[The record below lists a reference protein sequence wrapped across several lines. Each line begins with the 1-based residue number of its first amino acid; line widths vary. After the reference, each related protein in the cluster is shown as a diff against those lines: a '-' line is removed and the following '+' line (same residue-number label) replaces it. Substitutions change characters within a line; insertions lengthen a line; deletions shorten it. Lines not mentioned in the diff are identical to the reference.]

1 MPAWCGAP
9 KFDLPRLFGSDSKQE
24 EIDMSEIRKTVII
37 DATAAE
43 LFAIVDDP
51 TNFPKYVPNV
61 TGVEDVSSSTGR
73 IGDTFR
79 VIYKVLGVSFDEKF
93 TTTEYEHA
101 KRITSAFKGGMTGT
115 FRWTFEPHGE
125 QCKVSVQIDY
135 GVAGGVIGKAADL
148 MMLERANAKSIEGM
162 LENLRRMV
170 VKPVAPAN
178 RQTTAK

>member
-1 MPAWCGAP
+1 MPAWCGSS
-9 KFDLPRLFGSDSKQE
+9 KFDLPRLFGWDSKPE
-24 EIDMSEIRKTVII
+24 EIDMSEIRKSVII

-61 TGVEDVSSSTGR
+61 TGVEDVTSSKGR

-93 TTTEYEHA
+93 TTSEYEHA
-101 KRITSAFKGGMTGT
+101 KRVTSAFKGGMTGT
-115 FRWTFEPHGE
+115 FRWEFEPHGE

-135 GVAGGVIGKAADL
+135 EVAGGVLGKAADL

-170 VKPVAPAN
+170 VKPVAPAY
-178 RQTTAK
+178 RETTAK

>member
-1 MPAWCGAP
+1 
-9 KFDLPRLFGSDSKQE
+9 
-24 EIDMSEIRKTVII
+24 MSEIRKSVTV

-43 LFAIVDDP
+43 LFDIVDDP

-61 TGVEDVSSSTGR
+61 TGVEDVTSSKVR

-79 VIYKVLGVSFDEKF
+79 VIYKVLGVTFDEKF
-93 TTTEYEHA
+93 TTTEYERA
-101 KRITSAFKGGMTGT
+101 KRITSSFKGGMTGT

-135 GVAGGVIGKAADL
+135 GVAGGVLGKAADL
-148 MMLERANAKSIEGM
+148 MMLERANAKSIEEM

>member
-1 MPAWCGAP
+1 
-9 KFDLPRLFGSDSKQE
+9 
-24 EIDMSEIRKTVII
+24 MSEIRKSAVI

-61 TGVEDVSSSTGR
+61 TGVEDVTSSKGR

-79 VIYKVLGVSFDEKF
+79 VIYKVFGVSFDEKF

-101 KRITSAFKGGMTGT
+101 KRITSSFKGGMTGT
-115 FRWTFEPHGE
+115 FRWKFEPHGE
-125 QCKVSVQIDY
+125 QCKVSLQIDY
-135 GVAGGVIGKAADL
+135 GVAGGVLGKAADVV
-148 MMLERANAKSIEGM
+148 MLERANAKAIEGM

-178 RQTTAK
+178 RQATAK

>member
-1 MPAWCGAP
+1 MPAWRGAL
-9 KFDLPRLFGSDSKQE
+9 KFDLPRLFGWDSKQE
-24 EIDMSEIRKTVII
+24 EIDMSEIRKSAVI

-61 TGVEDVSSSTGR
+61 TGVEDVTSSKGR

-101 KRITSAFKGGMTGT
+101 KRITSSFKGGMTGT
-115 FRWTFEPHGE
+115 FRWRFEPHGE
-125 QCKVSVQIDY
+125 QCKVSLQINY
-135 GVAGGVIGKAADL
+135 GVAGGVLGKAADS
-148 MMLERANAKSIEGM
+148 MMLERANAKAIEGM

-170 VKPVAPAN
+170 VKPAN
-178 RQTTAK
+178 RQATAK

>member
-1 MPAWCGAP
+1 
-9 KFDLPRLFGSDSKQE
+9 
-24 EIDMSEIRKTVII
+24 MSEIRKSEII

-61 TGVEDVSSSTGR
+61 AGVEDVTSSTGR

-79 VIYKVLGVSFDEKF
+79 VTYKVLGVGFDEKF
-93 TTTEYEHA
+93 TTTEYEHP
-101 KRITSAFKGGMTGT
+101 KRITSSFKGGMTGT

-135 GVAGGVIGKAADL
+135 AVAGGVLGKAADL
-148 MMLERANAKSIEGM
+148 MMLERANAKAIEGM

-170 VKPVAPAN
+170 VKPVAPA
-178 RQTTAK
+178 K

>member
-1 MPAWCGAP
+1 
-9 KFDLPRLFGSDSKQE
+9 
-24 EIDMSEIRKTVII
+24 MSEIRKSVMI

-61 TGVEDVSSSTGR
+61 TGVEDVTTSTGR

-79 VIYKVLGVSFDEKF
+79 VLYKVLGVSFSEKF
-93 TTTEYEHA
+93 TTIEHEGA
-101 KRITSAFKGGMTGT
+101 KRITSSFKGGMTGT

-125 QCKVSVQIDY
+125 QCQVGVQIDY
-135 GVAGGVIGKAADL
+135 GVAGGVLGKAADL
-148 MMLERANAKSIEGM
+148 MMLERANAQAIEGM

-170 VKPVAPAN
+170 VKPAN
-178 RQTTAK
+178 RQATAK